1 MSVPENIKGDR
12 KSVLLIAQSCRY
24 CVTYYKEDYLHKRN
38 IPVLLDPLL

>member
-24 CVTYYKEDYLHKRN
+24 CVTYYKRN